1 MIAFMKRKKKGKKQ
15 MKNKTLR
22 RMYKMLKPQMKSIAI
37 ISILAILINVG
48 EVVKP
53 YLIKIVIDDFLTAN
67 LYQKGIMTI
76 GIIGAIYIAIV
87 VLGNILNFI
96 VTTATSMMG
105 ENVIY
110 SIRNKLYQYAQY
122 ANIPFHDKTPAGT
135 LFVRITSD
143 VEDITTLFKE
153 VITTFIKDILIIIAL
168 IIMMLSINYQL
179 ALLSFLVIPLVI
191 IASIIITKISN
202 KVQEYSKMVKTKLN
216 VFLAESIYGVKL
228 IKIFNRQYE
237 KQKECNE
244 LCTAF
249 WKSRIPTAFTEG
261 FLVAIMMILE
271 NLGVC
276 IIVWA
281 SLNYLLGTNIDVGIV
296 YVFVTYIKQIFNPIN
311 RLVENFETIQEALV
325 SIDKIYE
332 ILEHKEYLE
341 NFEEGKVLEK
351 VEGKIEFKNVWFA
364 YEGEN
369 WILKDISFTIEP
381 GQSVALVG
389 KTGSGKTTITN
400 LINRFYEIQKG
411 EILLDGINIK
421 EINLRSLR
429 EKIGIIL
436 QDPFVFARS
445 IKDNIQL
452 NKNFSDEYIW
462 KTIELASAE
471 EFVDSLPNGIEEV
484 SNERGSSYSSGQK
497 QLLAFARIF
506 AHNPSIFILDEATAN
521 IDTKTEELI
530 QKSVD
535 KISKEKTSIFIAHRL
550 STIVNVDKIIV
561 LNQGEIIEEGSHNDL
576 VKKENGYYS
585 KLYNAYYSGLVE

>member
-1 MIAFMKRKKKGKKQ
+1 
-15 MKNKTLR
+15 MKNKTWQRL
-22 RMYKMLKPQMKSIAI
+22 YKMLKPQTKSITI
-37 ISILAILINVG
+37 ITVLAILINIG

-53 YLIKIVIDDFLTAN
+53 YLIKIVIDDYLELN
-67 LYQKGIMTI
+67 MYQQGIMTI
-76 GIIGAIYIAIV
+76 GKIGAIYIAIV
-87 VLGNILNFI
+87 LVGNILNFI

-110 SIRNKLYQYAQY
+110 SMRNKLYKYVQY
-122 ANIPFHDKTPAGT
+122 ANIPFHDRTPAGK

-143 VEDITTLFKE
+143 VEDITTLFKD
-153 VITTFIKDILIIIAL
+153 VITTFIKDILMIIAFV
-168 IIMMLSINYQL
+168 IMMLSLNYKL
-179 ALLSFLVIPLVI
+179 ALLALCIVPFVILTSV
-191 IASIIITKISN
+191 IITKISN
-202 KVQEYSKMVKTKLN
+202 KLQEYSKMVKTKLN
-216 VFLAESIYGVKL
+216 TFLAESIYGVKL

-237 KQKECNE
+237 KQKECE
-244 LCTAF
+244 RLCTDF
-249 WKSRIPTAFTEG
+249 WKSRIPLGITEG
-261 FLVAIMMILE
+261 FLPAIMTILE
-271 NLGVC
+271 NLGVS

-281 SLNYLLGTNIDVGIV
+281 SINHFVGEAIDVGLI
-296 YVFVTYIKQIFNPIN
+296 YVFITYTKQIFEPIN

-325 SIDKIYE
+325 SINKIYD

-341 NFEEGKVLEK
+341 NFETGKTLEDVK
-351 VEGKIEFKNVWFA
+351 GKIEFKNVWFA
-364 YEGEN
+364 YEKDN
-369 WILKDISFTIEP
+369 WVLKDISFTIEA

-411 EILLDGINIK
+411 EILLDGVNIK

-452 NKNFSDEYIW
+452 NRKFSDEYIME
-462 KTIELASAE
+462 TIELASAE
-471 EFVDSLPNGIEEV
+471 EFVESLPNGIEGI
-484 SNERGSSYSSGQK
+484 SHERGNSYSSGQK

-561 LNQGEIIEEGSHNDL
+561 LNQGEIIEEGSHNKL
-576 VKKENGYYS
+576 VSKTDGYYS
-585 KLYNAYYSGLVE
+585 RLYNAYYNGLV